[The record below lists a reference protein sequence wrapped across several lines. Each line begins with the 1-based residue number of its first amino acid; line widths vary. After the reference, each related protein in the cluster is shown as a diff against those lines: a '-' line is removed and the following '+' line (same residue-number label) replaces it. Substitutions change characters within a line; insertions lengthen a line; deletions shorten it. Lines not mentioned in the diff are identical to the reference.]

1 MALTDEGFQKL
12 LNEVESGNP
21 LPFWQQLVDLLIELI
36 EGALDIKINKT
47 SLLPTAIEESLN
59 LLKTNINSVLKTSA
73 TSFNPM
79 NFSVE
84 EIENLKRAN
93 RPSFEDEQAYNNMM
107 GYSDE
112 LIDPTIL
119 NPSEMEEFL
128 LLCKK

>member
-1 MALTDEGFQKL
+1 MSF
-12 LNEVESGNP
+12 SP
-21 LPFWQQLVDLLIELI
+21 
-36 EGALDIKINKT
+36 
-47 SLLPTAIEESLN
+47 EE
-59 LLKTNINSVLKTSA
+59 
-73 TSFNPM
+73 M
-79 NFSVE
+79 
-84 EIENLKRAN
+84 ENLKQAN